1 MRYGWLVSAALAFAA
16 PSAGAA
22 DGPALLVTLQAADG
36 VKVFGDYYAAKRP
49 KALILLFHQAGS
61 GKGEYRNIAPR
72 LVRDG
77 FSALAIDQRS
87 GGSLFGRNETAA
99 AFGKGTSYL
108 DAAKDLDAAIAWAR
122 SRKLPIVLWGS
133 SYSAALVFLEAAKQR
148 DIKAVLAFSPG
159 EYLGNTTLVHQ
170 AAARLRMPLYVTS
183 ASDAGEVAAARSILA
198 ASPSR
203 SKKQFVARHGV
214 HGSSTLL
221 TERDPQGA
229 AENWSAVEAFLRRS
243 LPGTQKA
250 PR

>member
-1 MRYGWLVSAALAFAA
+1 MVVRYCWLLCASLAL
-16 PSAGAA
+16 GAA
-22 DGPALLVTLQAADG
+22 SARAADVPASSVTLQAAGG
-36 VKVFGDYYAAKRP
+36 VTVHGDYYAAPRP

-122 SRKLPIVLWGS
+122 SRKLPIILWGS
-133 SYSAALVFLEAAKQR
+133 SYSAALVFLEAARQP

-159 EYLGNTTLVHQ
+159 EYLGNATLVHQ
-170 AAARLRMPLYVTS
+170 AAARLRIPLYLTS
-183 ASDAGEVAAARSILA
+183 ASDPEEVAAARSIVA

-203 SKKQFVARHGV
+203 GKVQFVPRHGV

-221 TERDPQGA
+221 VDRDPQGA

-243 LPGTQKA
+243 LPA
-250 PR
+250 AS

>member
-1 MRYGWLVSAALAFAA
+1 MIMRYGWLLCASLAL
-16 PSAGAA
+16 GAA
-22 DGPALLVTLQAADG
+22 SAPAADVPASPITLQAAGG
-36 VKVFGDYYAAKRP
+36 VKVYGDYYAAPRA

-87 GGSLFGRNETAA
+87 GGSLFGRNETVAG
-99 AFGKGTSYL
+99 FGKETSFL

-133 SYSAALVFLEAAKQR
+133 SYSAALVFLEAAKQP

-159 EYLGNTTLVHQ
+159 EYLGDGMPVHQ

-183 ASDAGEVAAARSILA
+183 ASNAGEVAAARSILS

-203 SKKQFVARHGV
+203 IKQQFVARHGV

-221 TERDPQGA
+221 VNRDPQGA
-229 AENWSAVEAFLRRS
+229 PENWLAVETFLRRS
-243 LPGTQKA
+243 FP
-250 PR
+250 

>member
-1 MRYGWLVSAALAFAA
+1 MRYGWLLCASLTFGAA
-16 PSAGAA
+16 PARA
-22 DGPALLVTLQAADG
+22 DVPASPVIFQAADG
-36 VKVFGDYYAAKRP
+36 VKVRGDYYASPRP

-61 GKGEYRNIAPR
+61 SKGEYRNIAPR

-99 AFGKGTSYL
+99 GYGKETSYL

-133 SYSAALVFLEAAKQR
+133 SYSAALVFLEAAKQT

-159 EYLGNTTLVHQ
+159 EYLGNAMPVHH
-170 AAARLRMPLYVTS
+170 AAARLHMPLYVTS

-198 ASPSR
+198 ASPSQT
-203 SKKQFVARHGV
+203 KQQFVPRRGV

-221 TERDPQGA
+221 ADRDPEGA
-229 AENWSAVEAFLRRS
+229 PENWLAVETFLRRS
-243 LPGTQKA
+243 FP
-250 PR
+250 

>member
-1 MRYGWLVSAALAFAA
+1 MRYGWLLCTSLALGVA
-16 PSAGAA
+16 PARA
-22 DGPALLVTLQAADG
+22 DIPGSPVTLQAADG
-36 VKVFGDYYAAKRP
+36 VKVHGDYYAALRP

-61 GKGEYRNIAPR
+61 SRGEYRTIAPR

-99 AFGKGTSYL
+99 GFGKETGYL
-108 DAAKDLDAAIAWAR
+108 DAAKDLDAAIAWAH

-133 SYSAALVFLEAAKQR
+133 SYSAALVFLEAAKQT

-159 EYLGNTTLVHQ
+159 EYLGNAMPVHQ

-198 ASPSR
+198 ASPSQT
-203 SKKQFVARHGV
+203 KQQFVPRRGI

-221 TERDPQGA
+221 ADRDPEGA
-229 AENWSAVEAFLRRS
+229 PKNWLAVETFLRRS
-243 LPGTQKA
+243 FP
-250 PR
+250 